1 MTELKRYYDNGT
13 LEMNRTRWQA
23 VDRLRAGELLQRV
36 AFKSGIY
43 IKALDLTK
51 IRVDISGFKPV
62 PESQLIAQDM
72 YKNAIKQIPS
82 EHWPVVRLVVVEDG
96 KIQHPSRA
104 EVHLDKWRL
113 CMGLDYLCDFY
124 AKMRK

>member
-51 IRVDISGFKPV
+51 I
-62 PESQLIAQDM
+62 
-72 YKNAIKQIPS
+72 
-82 EHWPVVRLVVVEDG
+82 
-96 KIQHPSRA
+96 
-104 EVHLDKWRL
+104 
-113 CMGLDYLCDFY
+113 
-124 AKMRK
+124 